1 MPQADAI
8 IANPIGYA
16 HVHVAEAIGAH
27 LHILFTMPWH
37 ATSVR
42 PLSAVARSLLIQI
55 VTISLAL

>member
-1 MPQADAI
+1 MRQADAI

-37 ATSVR
+37 ATSVCNTSR
-42 PLSAVARSLLIQI
+42 GM
-55 VTISLAL
+55 